1 MYIHARKKMRG
12 QIAVSCL
19 RACVPAVLAL
29 LGTVTV
35 VPAALCLFYG
45 TGTVLANAGLA
56 WLAGPYMNVLIPAAL
71 LAAGTL
77 IFLFAFAFA
86 FYAKA
91 WVYFTLDRNQTRP
104 KSLLKPSQALRYVR
118 CRVGVAAR
126 RALWFALYALP
137 AAVLAAVLYLS
148 DSAGWTEGVFAV
160 LCAADAVFAL
170 AGLAFFAVASSAYCL
185 TDYLLYLNPLLPPG
199 EAIRSSVDLTRGR
212 LPAIAARR
220 LSRLP
225 WLLAGLLVLPAPFAF
240 VYRRF
245 CAAALCERLYGED
258 KRKAPSPAVVFYVS
272 RRSRIVEAGGSQ
284 C

>member
-1 MYIHARKKMRG
+1 MRG

-29 LGTVTV
+29 LGAVTV

>member
-1 MYIHARKKMRG
+1 MRG

>member
-1 MYIHARKKMRG
+1 MRG

-19 RACVPAVLAL
+19 RACAPAALAL
-29 LGTVTV
+29 LGAVTV
-35 VPAALCLFYG
+35 VPAALCLCYG
-45 TGTVLANAGLA
+45 TPTVLANAGLER
-56 WLAGPYMNVLIPAAL
+56 LSGPYLNVLIPAAL

-91 WVYFTLDRNQTRP
+91 WVFYTLDRNQTRP

-118 CRVGVAAR
+118 CRIGVAAR
-126 RALWFALYALP
+126 KAVWFILYALP

-148 DSAGWTEGVFAV
+148 DTAAWTDGVFAV

-170 AGLAFFAVASSAYCL
+170 AGLAFFAVASSAYYL
-185 TDYLLYLNPLLPPG
+185 TDYLLYLNPLLPPK

-225 WLLAGLLVLPAPFAF
+225 WLLAEFLILPAPFAF
-240 VYRRF
+240 VYRHF
-245 CAAALCERLYGED
+245 GAAALCERLYGED

-272 RRSRIVEAGGSQ
+272 RRSRIVEAESQ
-284 C
+284 